1 MTQKQHRVEKPG
13 RKPSQVHKTP
23 KLAQLA
29 QPACIGR
36 AQAERAWPCRGRAP
50 RQCCSALRPPRV
62 LPRPACRVPQRS
74 RACAPAALSC
84 VALLLHCHNTPRYI
98 MIQKLSSLPTLCHN
112 IAGVLQ
118 YNIPTA
124 HLSCNTLPLLQYSF
138 PAYLKYNFSTTS
150 SLSVTIHS
158 SVLRYNQPS
167 PSLTSL
173 QYNLYCNTKT
183 LKPASPSS
191 PLSCNTIGTLQYKFF
206 FFFNNIV
213 WAVAQKRFLHQNFFF
228 FIFHFHSFQ
237 LLENSKKNIYTHI
250 FFSPFPTLK

>member
-1 MTQKQHRVEKPG
+1 MTHKQHRVEKPG
-13 RKPSQVHKTP
+13 RKSSQVHKTS

-29 QPACIGR
+29 QPACTGR
-36 AQAERAWPCRGRAP
+36 AQAKRVAVSWSGPPAVLQRSTRTPRAAAPCLPRAP
-50 RQCCSALRPPRV
+50 A
-62 LPRPACRVPQRS
+62 LPRG
-74 RACAPAALSC
+74 APAALSC

-191 PLSCNTIGTLQYKFF
+191 PLSCNTIGTLQYKFL

-213 WAVAQKRFLHQNFFF
+213 WAVAQKRFLHQIFFF